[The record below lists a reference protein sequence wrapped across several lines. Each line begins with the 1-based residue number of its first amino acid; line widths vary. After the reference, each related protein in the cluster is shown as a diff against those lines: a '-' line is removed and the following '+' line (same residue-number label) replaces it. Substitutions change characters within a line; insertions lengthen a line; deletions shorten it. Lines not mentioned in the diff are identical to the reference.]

1 MSSLYEKLIRACLWE
16 WFTTNGELKSN
27 YKHVVEVGTSM
38 KSNKNSMHVMKD
50 YPEVCDSLI
59 VMLRK
64 MKKVVQL
71 LSTSIMQPIF
81 HGMKKFVAFDI
92 LHEGPGEFTILENQ
106 FMKTKYEL
114 VFQNVYN
121 NSK

>member
-1 MSSLYEKLIRACLWE
+1 
-16 WFTTNGELKSN
+16 
-27 YKHVVEVGTSM
+27 
-38 KSNKNSMHVMKD
+38 MHVMKD
-50 YPEVCDSLI
+50 YPEVCDSLV

-71 LSTSIMQPIF
+71 LSTSIMQLIF
-81 HGMKKFVAFDI
+81 HGMINFVTFDI
-92 LHEGPGEFTILENQ
+92 LHEGLGEFTILENQ
-106 FMKTKYEL
+106 FMKTKQEL